1 VVPVLTSRNAAFDLI
16 EASRDADLVVV
27 GSRGRPGL
35 LELLAGS
42 TSLEVTAH
50 CHCPVAV
57 LR

>member
-1 VVPVLTSRNAAFDLI
+1 VI
-16 EASRDADLVVV
+16 